1 MKTKLSNNKTN
12 LVTNQKL
19 SLKNKKQKKIA
30 GGQKTNLGKKLNRT
44 QEQQKTTQ

>member
-19 SLKNKKQKKIA
+19 SLKNKKQKHQDGKNDSLVNKINE
-30 GGQKTNLGKKLNRT
+30 KKPGKK
-44 QEQQKTTQ
+44 KTA